1 MFVKNKEVN
10 WEEFDLTN
18 GYLFTAVMQNK
29 YLCKSLIK
37 RLLPDSE
44 ITEIEYLEIEKTMK
58 PGYESKG
65 VRLDVYI
72 KDQDEVAYNLEI
84 QIKDTKELQKRARY
98 YQSVIDLNSLPE
110 GYHYSILKKNYI
122 IFICLED
129 VFGEG
134 RYCYVFENICLDADN
149 LKLDDG
155 TYKIFLNTK
164 GSRGKVSQE
173 VKNFLVYLENGEVG
187 VDPFIKELDDEMNRI
202 KNNNEWRKSYMTQQ
216 MRDLEKIE
224 EGEVR
229 GAYNNALKVAKA
241 ALENSLSPE
250 LISTLTGLS
259 LDVIQGLK
267 MG

>member
-1 MFVKNKEVN
+1 MPAKVKEVN
-10 WEEFDLTN
+10 WEEIDLTN

-29 YLCKSLIK
+29 YLCKLLIK
-37 RLLPDSE
+37 RLLPNSG

-58 PGYESKG
+58 PRYESKG

-98 YQSVIDLNSLPE
+98 YQSMIDLVSLPK
-110 GYHYSILKKNYI
+110 GQFYSKLKKNYVV
-122 IFICLED
+122 FICLED

-134 RYCYVFENICLDADN
+134 RYSYVFENICVEADN

-155 TYKIFLNTK
+155 TYKIFFNTK
-164 GSRGKVSQE
+164 GTRGKVSQE
-173 VKNFLVYLENGEVG
+173 VKNFLLYLEDGEVG
-187 VDPFIKELDDEMNRI
+187 SDPFIKELDNETNRI
-202 KNNNEWRKSYMTQQ
+202 KNNNEWRKGYMTQQ

-229 GAYNNALKVAKA
+229 GAYKTALKVAKKLFGKGMA
-241 ALENSLSPE
+241 DEEVAEIAE
-250 LISTLTGLS
+250 LP
-259 LDVIQGLK
+259 LDVVKDLK